1 MPIDQTLRG
10 LALEIDASNDPA
22 PETQPVL
29 EYRFI
34 DLASTQT
41 ILARVK
47 AIPLPSGGGELA
59 FETNA
64 GTDTTTP
71 RMLIDDQGNVGIGT
85 EKPAARLEVAGDVRF
100 NGPLDIQGALT
111 VSGVATIGGD
121 LNVAGKLNAA
131 SFAGDAAEL
140 RNVTPADGSVTNAKL
155 ARDAA
160 SLSRVTGGS
169 MVVSDGRLGIGT
181 ENPIAKLHIRS
192 AAGEVLPPRLEASDA
207 TSFAAGW
214 DFYHET
220 AAKGYVGVPNS
231 ATGIAPGEMLLF
243 GSAGT
248 KLSLWAGGNR
258 SLTLDT
264 NGNVGIGTTDPDRP
278 LAITAVRTSQE
289 LISFKDPS
297 GVTRWHINQNLGGSF
312 AGLNFVESRV
322 ADGRLF
328 LKAGGNV
335 GIGTVNPER
344 KLQIG
349 DDVIGLG
356 FDPGT
361 SPNAGVLRFGD
372 NTGWKLHFGR
382 SREAS
387 GGALN
392 RGTAGL
398 LMTIQDNGNVIVK
411 GSVQARSFPTTSD
424 AKYKTDIAPL
434 TGVLAK
440 LDKLRAIVFSWNGLP
455 ESQDHCADGKEIGV
469 IAQEV
474 EAVFPELVTTWEG
487 RYKAVEYGRF
497 SAVLLE
503 AVKELKAKVDAL
515 AQRTAPLGS

>member
-1 MPIDQTLRG
+1 MPIDQVLRG
-10 LALEIDASNDPA
+10 LALRIDTSVD

-29 EYRFI
+29 EYSFI
-34 DLASTQT
+34 EDNTQR
-41 ILARVK
+41 ILAR
-47 AIPLPSGGGELA
+47 IRGTPQPDGGGQLA

-64 GTDTTTP
+64 GADATTT
-71 RMLIDDQGNVGIGT
+71 RMLIGHSGNVGIGT
-85 EKPAARLEVAGDVRF
+85 GNPGARLDVVGDAKF
-100 NGPLDIQGALT
+100 NGPLTIQGTLT
-111 VSGVATIGGD
+111 VSSLASIGGN
-121 LNVAGKLNAA
+121 LTVTGKLTAA
-131 SFAGDAAEL
+131 SFTGDGTGL
-140 RNVTPADGSVTNAKL
+140 SNVTPADASVTSAKL
-155 ARDAA
+155 TEDFA
-160 SLSRVTGGS
+160 SLRKVTGGS
-169 MVVSDGRLGIGT
+169 MLVSSEKVGLGT
-181 ENPIAKLHIRS
+181 ENPISKLHIRS
-192 AAGEVLPPRLEASDA
+192 AASDVLPPRLEASA
-207 TSFAAGW
+207 AASFAAGW
-214 DFYHET
+214 DFYHEAT
-220 AAKGYVGVPNS
+220 PKGYVGVPGL

-258 SLTLDT
+258 SLTVDT
-264 NGNVGIGTTDPDRP
+264 NGSVGIGTTSPDRP

-289 LISFKDPS
+289 LISFKDP
-297 GVTRWHINQNLGGSF
+297 GGATKWHINQNLGGSNP
-312 AGLNFVESRV
+312 GLNFVESGV

-328 LKAGGNV
+328 LKTGGNV
-335 GIGTVNPER
+335 GIGTVNPQR

-349 DDVIGLG
+349 DDVIGLS

-361 SPNAGVLRFGD
+361 TPNAGVLRFGD

-398 LMTIQDNGNVIVK
+398 LMTIQDNGDVIVK

-424 AKYKTDIAPL
+424 AKYKTDITPL
-434 TGVLAK
+434 TDVLGK

-455 ESQDHCADGKEIGV
+455 ESQNHCAEHKEIGV

-474 EAVFPELVTTWEG
+474 EAVFPELVSTWEG

-515 AQRTAPLGS
+515 AGKIAPLQS

>member
-1 MPIDQTLRG
+1 MS
-10 LALEIDASNDPA
+10 ASERP
-22 PETQPVL
+22 
-29 EYRFI
+29 
-34 DLASTQT
+34 
-41 ILARVK
+41 
-47 AIPLPSGGGELA
+47 
-59 FETNA
+59 
-64 GTDTTTP
+64 
-71 RMLIDDQGNVGIGT
+71 
-85 EKPAARLEVAGDVRF
+85 
-100 NGPLDIQGALT
+100 
-111 VSGVATIGGD
+111 
-121 LNVAGKLNAA
+121 
-131 SFAGDAAEL
+131 
-140 RNVTPADGSVTNAKL
+140 
-155 ARDAA
+155 
-160 SLSRVTGGS
+160 
-169 MVVSDGRLGIGT
+169 
-181 ENPIAKLHIRS
+181 
-192 AAGEVLPPRLEASDA
+192 
-207 TSFAAGW
+207 
-214 DFYHET
+214 
-220 AAKGYVGVPNS
+220 
-231 ATGIAPGEMLLF
+231 
-243 GSAGT
+243 
-248 KLSLWAGGNR
+248 
-258 SLTLDT
+258 
-264 NGNVGIGTTDPDRP
+264 DPDRP
-278 LAITAVRTSQE
+278 LAITAVRTSHE
-289 LISFKDPS
+289 LISFKDP
-297 GVTRWHINQNLGGSF
+297 GGATRWHINQNLGGSI
-312 AGLNFVESRV
+312 AGLNFVESGV

-349 DDVIGLG
+349 DDVIGLS

-434 TGVLAK
+434 TDVLAK

-455 ESQDHCADGKEIGV
+455 ESQDHCADHKEIGV

-515 AQRTAPLGS
+515 AQRTAPLRS

>member
-10 LALEIDASNDPA
+10 LALRIDTSVD
-22 PETQPVL
+22 PETQPLL
-29 EYRFI
+29 EYSFI
-34 DLASTQT
+34 EDNTQRV
-41 ILARVK
+41 LARIRG
-47 AIPLPSGGGELA
+47 APRSDGGGQLA

-64 GTDTTTP
+64 GADTTTP
-71 RMLIDDQGNVGIGT
+71 RMLIDHQGNVGIGT
-85 EKPAARLEVAGDVRF
+85 ENPLARLEVGGDVKF
-100 NGPLDIQGALT
+100 NGPLNIQGTLT
-111 VSGVATIGGD
+111 VSGLASIGGD
-121 LNVAGKLNAA
+121 LTVTSKLTAA
-131 SFAGDAAEL
+131 SFIGDGRGL
-140 RNVTPADGSVTNAKL
+140 SNVTPADGSVTSAKL
-155 ARDAA
+155 AEDFA
-160 SLSRVTGGS
+160 SLRKVTGGS
-169 MVVSDGRLGIGT
+169 MVVSSEKIGLGI
-181 ENPIAKLHIRS
+181 ENPISKLHIRS
-192 AAGEVLPPRLEASDA
+192 AASDVLPPRLEASA
-207 TSFAAGW
+207 AASFAAGW
-214 DFYHET
+214 DFYHEAT
-220 AAKGYVGVPNS
+220 PKGYVGVPGS

-258 SLTLDT
+258 SLTADT
-264 NGNVGIGTTDPDRP
+264 NGNVGIGTTSPDRP
-278 LAITAVRTSQE
+278 LAITAARTSQE
-289 LISFKDPS
+289 LISFKDP
-297 GVTRWHINQNLGGSF
+297 GGATRWHINQNLGGSNP
-312 AGLNFVESRV
+312 GLNFVESGV

-335 GIGTVNPER
+335 GIATVNPQR

-349 DDVIGLG
+349 DDVIGLS

-361 SPNAGVLRFGD
+361 TPNAGVLRFGD

-398 LMTIQDNGNVIVK
+398 LMTIQDNGDVIVK
-411 GSVQARSFPTTSD
+411 GSVRARSFPTTSD
-424 AKYKTDIAPL
+424 AKYKTDITPL
-434 TGVLAK
+434 TNVLGK

-455 ESQDHCADGKEIGV
+455 ESQDHCAEHKEIGV

-474 EAVFPELVTTWEG
+474 EAVFPELVSTWEG

-503 AVKELKAKVDAL
+503 AVKELKAEVDAL
-515 AQRTAPLGS
+515 AGKIAPLQS

>member
-47 AIPLPSGGGELA
+47 AIPLAAGGGELA

-71 RMLIDDQGNVGIGT
+71 RMLIDHQGNVGIAT
-85 EKPAARLEVAGDVRF
+85 QEPAARLEVAGDVRF

-111 VSGVATIGGD
+111 VSGVATISGD

-131 SFAGDAAEL
+131 GFVGDAAEL
-140 RNVTPADGSVTNAKL
+140 RNVTPADNSVTNAKL
-155 ARDAA
+155 AQDAA

-169 MVVSDGRLGIGT
+169 MVVSDGKLGIGT
-181 ENPIAKLHIRS
+181 ENPISKLHIRS
-192 AAGEVLPPRLEASDA
+192 AAGDVLPPRLEASDA

-220 AAKGYVGVPNS
+220 AGKGYVGVPGS

-440 LDKLRAIVFSWNGLP
+440 LDKLRAIVFSWNGLA
-455 ESQDHCADGKEIGV
+455 ESQDHCADRKEIGV

-487 RYKAVEYGRF
+487 RYKAVEYGRL

-503 AVKELKAKVDAL
+503 AVKELKVKVDAL
-515 AQRTAPLGS
+515 TQKTAPSRS

>member
-1 MPIDQTLRG
+1 M
-10 LALEIDASNDPA
+10 
-22 PETQPVL
+22 
-29 EYRFI
+29 
-34 DLASTQT
+34 
-41 ILARVK
+41 
-47 AIPLPSGGGELA
+47 
-59 FETNA
+59 
-64 GTDTTTP
+64 
-71 RMLIDDQGNVGIGT
+71 
-85 EKPAARLEVAGDVRF
+85 
-100 NGPLDIQGALT
+100 
-111 VSGVATIGGD
+111 
-121 LNVAGKLNAA
+121 
-131 SFAGDAAEL
+131 
-140 RNVTPADGSVTNAKL
+140 
-155 ARDAA
+155 
-160 SLSRVTGGS
+160 
-169 MVVSDGRLGIGT
+169 
-181 ENPIAKLHIRS
+181 
-192 AAGEVLPPRLEASDA
+192 
-207 TSFAAGW
+207 
-214 DFYHET
+214 
-220 AAKGYVGVPNS
+220 
-231 ATGIAPGEMLLF
+231 
-243 GSAGT
+243 
-248 KLSLWAGGNR
+248 
-258 SLTLDT
+258 
-264 NGNVGIGTTDPDRP
+264 
-278 LAITAVRTSQE
+278 
-289 LISFKDPS
+289 
-297 GVTRWHINQNLGGSF
+297 GGSF
-312 AGLNFVESRV
+312 AGLNFVESGV

-349 DDVIGLG
+349 DDVIGLS

-424 AKYKTDIAPL
+424 AKYETDIAPL
-434 TGVLAK
+434 TDVLAK

-455 ESQDHCADGKEIGV
+455 ESQDYCADHKEIGV

-487 RYKAVEYGRF
+487 RDKAVEYGRF

-515 AQRTAPLGS
+515 AQRTAPLRS